1 MNLVDPNIATSKQ
14 RQLKELAK
22 LAVKHLEGQDP
33 IDVVHALAL
42 ALASASSSAGVTHIE
57 DVTDEVAAMFRSI
70 EASKPSVVNPKVTVV
85 GPEQFR
91 RIAASFGVKF

>member
-22 LAVKHLEGQDP
+22 LAVKHLTDQDP
-33 IDVVHALAL
+33 IDVIHALAL

-57 DVTDEVAAMFRSI
+57 DVMDEVAAMFRSI
-70 EASKPSVVNPKVTVV
+70 ESSKPSVVRTGVQIVSP
-85 GPEQFR
+85 GQFKQLAER
-91 RIAASFGVKF
+91 YGVKF

>member
-1 MNLVDPNIATSKQ
+1 MNIVDPHIDLSKQ
-14 RQLKELAK
+14 RQIKELSKVA
-22 LAVKHLEGQDP
+22 LRSLEGQDGLTV
-33 IDVVHALAL
+33 IHALCL
-42 ALASASSSAGVTHIE
+42 ALASASSTVGVTHIE
-57 DVTDEVAAMFRSI
+57 DITEELTAMFRSI

>member
-1 MNLVDPNIATSKQ
+1 MNLVDPNIDTSKQ
-14 RQLKELAK
+14 RQIKELAK
-22 LAVKHLEGQDP
+22 RALRSLEGLDG
-33 IDVVHALAL
+33 IDVIHALAL

-57 DVTDEVAAMFRSI
+57 DITEELTAMFRSI

>member
-1 MNLVDPNIATSKQ
+1 MNIVDPNIDVSKQ
-14 RQLKELAK
+14 RQIKELAK
-22 LAVKHLEGQDP
+22 RAVKGLEGVDG
-33 IDVVHALAL
+33 IDVIHALCL

-70 EASKPSVVNPKVTVV
+70 EASKPAIVNPRVTVV
-85 GPEQFR
+85 APEQFK